1 MMSHAQLV
9 THVYTPATVPFTLLK
24 QYGQLRYK
32 CFKAEDP
39 YVNLDHQEQTE
50 LDHFDQDANTLY
62 IMVVAVQISSP
73 GHAQLMSAV
82 RLRPTLLNYELE
94 MDSYHYLTN
103 NITLPKEAEV
113 YEGSRW
119 VGRSS
124 RSTEGML
131 STAMLVTKLFHLA
144 TEMSFRE
151 IIGTIST
158 LSENWMAKR
167 QAATRRHSEL
177 YHSERDKLDI
187 LVSRIQINEDF
198 LGMANLLLQSVLR
211 EINLETVSISAPLL
225 KRAA

>member
-1 MMSHAQLV
+1 MSHAQLV
-9 THVYTPATVPFTLLK
+9 THIYTPTTVPFTLLK

-32 CFKAEDP
+32 CFKPEDP
-39 YVNLDHQEQTE
+39 YVTLDHQEETE
-50 LDHFDQDANTLY
+50 LDHFDQDSSTLY
-62 IMVVAVQISSP
+62 IMVVAVQVASP
-73 GHAQLMSAV
+73 GQVQLMSAV
-82 RLRPTLLNYELE
+82 RLRPTLAAYELE
-94 MDSYHYLTN
+94 MDSYRYLTDGV
-103 NITLPKEAEV
+103 TLPKEAGV

-167 QAATRRHSEL
+167 QATAQRHSEL

-187 LVSRIQINEDF
+187 LVSRIQVNEEF

>member
-1 MMSHAQLV
+1 MSHAQLV
-9 THVYTPATVPFTLLK
+9 THIYTPSTVPPSLLK

-32 CFKAEDP
+32 CFKPEDP
-39 YVNLDHQEQTE
+39 YVTLNHQEETE
-50 LDHFDQDANTLY
+50 LDHFDQDPTTLY
-62 IMVVAVQISSP
+62 IMVVAVQVTSP
-73 GHAQLMSAV
+73 GQAQLMSAV
-82 RLRPTLLNYELE
+82 RLRPTLADYELE
-94 MDSYHYLTN
+94 MDSYRYLTDG
-103 NITLPKEAEV
+103 ITLPKEASV

-167 QAATRRHSEL
+167 QASTRRDSDL

-187 LVSRIQINEDF
+187 LVSRIQVNEDF
-198 LGMANLLLQSVLR
+198 LGMANLLLKTVLR
-211 EINLETVSISAPLL
+211 EINLETISISAPLP
-225 KRAA
+225 KQAA

>member
-1 MMSHAQLV
+1 MSHAQLV
-9 THVYTPATVPFTLLK
+9 THIYTPATVPLPLLK

-32 CFKAEDP
+32 CFKTEDP
-39 YVNLDHQEQTE
+39 YVDLNHEDKTE
-50 LDHFDQDANTLY
+50 LDHFDQDASTLY
-62 IMVVAVQISSP
+62 IMVVAVGVASP
-73 GHAQLMSAV
+73 GQAELMSAV
-82 RLRPTLLNYELE
+82 RLRPTLMNYELE
-94 MDSYHYLTN
+94 MDSYRYLTDG
-103 NITLPKEAEV
+103 ITLPKEAGV

-144 TEMSFRE
+144 IEMSFHE
-151 IIGTIST
+151 IVGTIST

-167 QAATRRHSEL
+167 QATTQRHSDL

-211 EINLETVSISAPLL
+211 EINLETVSISTPHL
-225 KRAA
+225 KQVA